1 MDFREIEDI
10 KYKQRSSNHLSYNIQ
25 ISLKDAEK
33 SELGAVGP
41 QPLQKAFEL
50 LRQACGS
57 ILLGHQFA

>member
-41 QPLQKAFEL
+41 
-50 LRQACGS
+50 
-57 ILLGHQFA
+57 